1 MKKIVILIVLL
12 FPSNVYAVERQSVT
26 LKKCI
31 DGDTAIFRINKKNVK
46 VRFLAID
53 TPEISKNIQAYGQ
66 EAKDFTCNKLSNAKN
81 IELEYEKNKYDK
93 YGRTLAWVF
102 YDNKLLQKELVRN
115 GLAKV
120 TYLYDDYKYTNKLK
134 TVEKYAINN
143 SKGIYSYD
151 RKSIYESKYTLK
163 ERIKNKFNKYK
174 KKIYADINNLF
185 NEILEEIL

>member
-1 MKKIVILIVLL
+1 MKKIIILIILL
-12 FPSNVYAVERQSVT
+12 FPFNAYANERHSVS

-31 DGDTAIFRINKKNVK
+31 DGDTAVFKINKKNVK

-53 TPEISKNIQAYGQ
+53 TPEISKNAQAYGQ
-66 EAKDFTCNKLSNAKN
+66 EAKDFTCSKLSNAKI

-115 GLAKV
+115 GYAKV

-134 TVEKYAINN
+134 TAEKYAINN
-143 SKGIYSYD
+143 SKGIYSND
-151 RKSIYESKYTLK
+151 GKSIYETKYSLK
-163 ERIKNKFNKYK
+163 ERIKNKLNKYK
-174 KKIYADINNLF
+174 KKFYGDINKLF
-185 NEILEEIL
+185 DEILEEIL